1 MTRQDK
7 TSESIREIAGGAL
20 VGLGLHIL
28 SGNLDSAADQ
38 LRHLLGNT
46 VGDALGVLPSVVLA
60 SLQAAQTYA
69 LEHHGFFETFLR
81 MLVLFWPLLP
91 VVVGTV
97 LLRDVFVDKVKAS
110 PISNPYFRKNTFK
123 NKNKNEDT
131 GCRFRCPSFDV

>member
-7 TSESIREIAGGAL
+7 TSESITVIAGGAL

-28 SGNLDSAADQ
+28 SGKLDTAADQ

-60 SLQAAQTYA
+60 SSQAAEAYA
-69 LEHHGFFETFLR
+69 LDHHGFLQCFLR
-81 MLVLFWPLLP
+81 MLVSFWPLFL
-91 VVVGTV
+91 VVVGAV
-97 LLRDVFVDKVKAS
+97 LLRDVFTDKVKAL
-110 PISNPYFRKNTFK
+110 PAPNQYFKRNTFK
-123 NKNKNEDT
+123 DKDS

>member
-7 TSESIREIAGGAL
+7 TSESITVIAGGAL

-28 SGNLDSAADQ
+28 SGNLDTAAEQ

-60 SLQAAQTYA
+60 SSQAAEAYA
-69 LEHHGFFETFLR
+69 LDHHGFLQGFLR
-81 MLVLFWPLLP
+81 MLVSFWPLFL

-97 LLRDVFVDKVKAS
+97 LLRNVFADKVKAL
-110 PISNPYFRKNTFK
+110 PAPNQYFKRNTFK
-123 NKNKNEDT
+123 DKDT

>member
-1 MTRQDK
+1 MTRLDK
-7 TSESIREIAGGAL
+7 TFESITVIAGGAL

-28 SGNLDSAADQ
+28 SGNLDTAADQ

-60 SLQAAQTYA
+60 SSQAAEAYA
-69 LEHHGFFETFLR
+69 LDHHGFLQCFLR
-81 MLVLFWPLLP
+81 MLVSFWPLFL

-97 LLRDVFVDKVKAS
+97 LLRDVFADKVKAL
-110 PISNPYFRKNTFK
+110 PAPNQYFKRNSFK
-123 NKNKNEDT
+123 DKDT

>member
-7 TSESIREIAGGAL
+7 TSESITVIAGGAL

-28 SGNLDSAADQ
+28 SGNLDTAADQ

-60 SLQAAQTYA
+60 SSQAAQAYA
-69 LEHHGFFETFLR
+69 LDHHGFLQCFLR
-81 MLVLFWPLLP
+81 MLASVWPLFL
-91 VVVGTV
+91 VVVGAV
-97 LLRDVFVDKVKAS
+97 LLRNVFADKVKAL
-110 PISNPYFRKNTFK
+110 PAPNQYFKRNTFK
-123 NKNKNEDT
+123 DKGT

>member
-1 MTRQDK
+1 MIRQDK
-7 TSESIREIAGGAL
+7 TSESITVIAGGAL

-28 SGNLDSAADQ
+28 SGNLDTAADQ

-60 SLQAAQTYA
+60 SSQAAEAYA
-69 LEHHGFFETFLR
+69 LDHHGFLQCFLR
-81 MLVLFWPLLP
+81 MLVSFWPLFL

-97 LLRDVFVDKVKAS
+97 LLREVFADKVKAL
-110 PISNPYFRKNTFK
+110 PAPNQYFKRNSFK
-123 NKNKNEDT
+123 DKDT

>member
-7 TSESIREIAGGAL
+7 TSESITVIAGGAL

-28 SGNLDSAADQ
+28 SGNLDTAADQ

-60 SLQAAQTYA
+60 SSQAAQAYA
-69 LEHHGFFETFLR
+69 LDHHGFLQCFLR
-81 MLVLFWPLLP
+81 MLVSFWPLLL

-97 LLRDVFVDKVKAS
+97 LLRDVFAGRVKAS
-110 PISNPYFRKNTFK
+110 PIPNQYFQRNIFK
-123 NKNKNEDT
+123 NKSKDI